1 LSILPRPSPGQ
12 IRRWRPRRV
21 RFPSVCNPSQS
32 GGRMA
37 LDGHQ
42 TNAVVLIT
50 APSTEGSRGSLEPVG
65 TGFIV
70 AIPSERFGDDLRHF
84 YLVTAAHVVQS
95 RPHEACTRMRLQDG
109 TTRDEPIPEWVF
121 HYKYDAAAAHLDAAL
136 MFTPGDFAASNNT
149 CRSVHERGCPRR
161 YGFPCW
167 ATPKHA
173 CDGGSRDSDGQ
184 VRICRQPLA
193 RWTSH

>member
-1 LSILPRPSPGQ
+1 MRAGDRDTIEQPVAAIPHVLQTQRLFGDPDYLLRIITRDLPPPTSSSTTTASPLSPASSASVGPGTVVRIGPSRRRVLSWPGCSASRSLSILPQPSPGQ

-50 APSTEGSRGSLEPVG
+50 VPSTEGSRGRLEPVG

-70 AIPSERFGDDLRHF
+70 AIPSERF
-84 YLVTAAHVVQS
+84 
-95 RPHEACTRMRLQDG
+95 
-109 TTRDEPIPEWVF
+109 
-121 HYKYDAAAAHLDAAL
+121 
-136 MFTPGDFAASNNT
+136 PGIG
-149 CRSVHERGCPRR
+149 SVPSSH
-161 YGFPCW
+161 
-167 ATPKHA
+167 
-173 CDGGSRDSDGQ
+173 GGRDSDT
-184 VRICRQPLA
+184 CALC
-193 RWTSH
+193 S